1 MESDSEEDLLGPNT
15 EGKGD
20 VRGSGYRGN
29 GENKVQIG
37 DHGHGHQFW
46 GLEIVGAEAPRK
58 RGSVFG
64 EFQRA
69 ASFSI
74 FRPIFYSLHLKK
86 VVS

>member
-1 MESDSEEDLLGPNT
+1 MGSDPEEDLLGPNT
-15 EGKGD
+15 GGKGD

-37 DHGHGHQFW
+37 DHGHGHRFW
-46 GLEIVGAEAPRK
+46 GLEIVGAEALRK

-64 EFQRA
+64 GFQRA
-69 ASFSI
+69 SFFSI

-86 VVS
+86 VVN